1 MGCKAKFNNTGKSRC
16 QIDWMLLKK
25 VIVLPLGTEFTGAD
39 IDAWLQ
45 QGIHKADPA
54 QRFYPMPDITGIE
67 DNTGEGTSFTN
78 GIGVTTQIT
87 AGLVALTQ
95 KFDPDICLQNRLI
108 SGFNDN
114 ITRSFLFIDQN
125 NRVWG
130 VKTANGI
137 KGFTGR
143 MYVKGS
149 GITTP
154 DNIAEPS
161 INYSLI
167 LASEMENKWFVEG
180 DVPAEE
186 IEGLLDV
193 ELAVTTESSNLL
205 IKVLASGCGND
216 DVSAEMTAIGGE
228 VSCWLVGDTNGFAA
242 IGTAPTW
249 DATLGCFKVASS
261 TVASGKTLKLADPSV
276 LYGKGVAGKECV
288 KGYTAA

>member
-1 MGCKAKFNNTGKSRC
+1 MGCKAKFSNTAKSRC

-25 VIVLPLGTEFTGAD
+25 VVVLPLGTEFTGSD
-39 IDAWLQ
+39 IDTWLQ
-45 QGIHKADPA
+45 QGIHKDNPA
-54 QRFYPMPDITGIE
+54 QRFYPMPDFTGVE
-67 DNTGEGTSFTN
+67 DNTSEGTSYTN
-78 GIGVTTQIT
+78 GVGVTTHIT
-87 AGLVALTQ
+87 NGLVALTQ

-130 VKTANGI
+130 VKTATGL

-143 MYVKGS
+143 IYVTGS

-161 INYSLI
+161 ISYSLT
-167 LASEMENKWFVEG
+167 LASEMENRWFVEC

-186 IEGLLDV
+186 IDGLMDV
-193 ELAVTTESSNLL
+193 ELAVTTESTNLL

-216 DVSAEMTAIGGE
+216 DVTAEMQVIGGE
-228 VSCWLVGDTNGFAA
+228 SSCWLVGDSNGYTA
-242 IGTAPTW
+242 ISTAPTW
-249 DATLGCFKVASS
+249 DSALGCFKVASS
-261 TVASGKTLKLADPSV
+261 AVATGKTLKLADPSV
-276 LYGKGVAGKECV
+276 LYGKGVSGKECV